1 MKGIDVYTSAQSFK
15 EEDVR
20 DKTAVIIDVLR
31 ATTTIITALHNG
43 ATGLIPVGDM
53 DEVNKIA
60 QQLDSTKYMLCG
72 EKDGVKIEGYDLGN
86 SPLEYTP
93 ESIDGKTLIF
103 KTSNGTQ
110 AITRAQKASEIL
122 IGAFLNMQS
131 VVEALRQRDNEIVL
145 ICAGWRGRLAIED
158 MLCAGQIVYEL
169 YDGQL
174 PDKAPDGAKIAFS
187 LYEKY
192 ADRVEGVINSSNH
205 AVRLQETV
213 NGEDVQYSCR
223 LNSINILPV
232 LNDRIITIS
241 HGQKANEK

>member
-1 MKGIDVYTSAQSFK
+1 MEGLDVFTSAQSFK

-31 ATTTIITALHNG
+31 ATTTITTALHNG
-43 ATGLIPVGDM
+43 AAGLIPVADM

-60 QQLDSTKYMLCG
+60 QNLDSSQYLLCG
-72 EKDGVKIEGYDLGN
+72 EKNGVKIEGYHLGN

-93 ESIDGKTLIF
+93 DAIEGKTLIF

-110 AITRAQKASEIL
+110 AIARAGKAKEIL
-122 IGAFLNMQS
+122 IGSFLNINA
-131 VVEALRQRDNEIVL
+131 VVEALREKERDIVL

-158 MLCAGQIVYEL
+158 MLCAGQIVHRL

-174 PDKAPDGAKIAFS
+174 PERTLDGAKVAFS

-192 ADRVEGVINSSNH
+192 ADRIESVISASNH
-205 AVRLQETV
+205 AVRLQEKV
-213 NGEDVQYSCR
+213 NGDDVSYSCQ

-232 LNDRIITIS
+232 LNDRIINVT
-241 HGQKANEK
+241 HGEQEN

>member
-1 MKGIDVYTSAQSFK
+1 MEGVDVFTSAQSFK

-20 DKTAVIIDVLR
+20 GKTAVIIDVLR

-43 ATGLIPVGDM
+43 AAGLIPVADM

-60 QQLDSTKYMLCG
+60 KNLDSSQYLLCG
-72 EKDGVKIEGYDLGN
+72 EKNGVKIEGYHLGN

-93 ESIDGKTLIF
+93 DNIEGKTLIF

-110 AITRAQKASEIL
+110 AIARAGKAKEIL
-122 IGAFLNMQS
+122 IGSFLNIDS
-131 VVEALRQRDNEIVL
+131 VVEALREKERDIVL

-158 MLCAGQIVYEL
+158 MLCAGQIVHQL
-169 YDGQL
+169 YDGKL
-174 PDKAPDGAKIAFS
+174 PERTPDGAKMAFS

-192 ADRVEGVINSSNH
+192 ADRIDSVIKDSNH

-213 NGEDVQYSCR
+213 NGDDVMYSCQ

-232 LNDRIITIS
+232 LNDRIINVT
-241 HGQKANEK
+241 HGEQEK